1 MDDFAYGGLPPR
13 DRIAG
18 VDEAGRGC
26 LAGPVVAGA
35 VILPL
40 DFDLPGLDDSKKLTA
55 KKRSCLESGIKEQAL
70 VWSLGLSWPREI
82 EDINI
87 LRASLIAMRRA
98 VLSLRTLPAFV
109 LVDGNQKIPF
119 SLPQQFVIGGDA
131 KVSCIAAASILAK
144 TFRDRLMTH
153 LDRRYP
159 GYGLARHK
167 GYGTKEHREAL
178 QALGPCI
185 QHRMTFRGVG
195 PDVGPKERELC
206 LPGLGH

>member
-1 MDDFAYGGLPPR
+1 MDDFDYSGLPPL
-13 DRIAG
+13 DLIAG

-40 DFDLPGLDDSKKLTA
+40 DFALPGLDDSKKLTA
-55 KKRSCLESGIKEQAL
+55 KKRTCLESSIKKQAL
-70 VWSLGLSWPREI
+70 AWSLGLAWPREI
-82 EDINI
+82 EAINI
-87 LRASLIAMRRA
+87 LRASLVAMRRA
-98 VLSLRTLPAFV
+98 VLSLRVPPAFV

-131 KVSCIAAASILAK
+131 KVPCIAAASIMAK

-167 GYGTKEHREAL
+167 GYGTKEHRDAL
-178 QALGPCI
+178 RTLGPCI

-206 LPGLGH
+206 LPGLGQ